1 MWTVAYRYTLL
12 CRLLDCCVSLHSF
25 MQTLVLLLLS
35 FASRRYGFPPREFS
49 TVPTIHDAA
58 RAPLG
63 GARAVKSP
71 VAASAAA
78 VNGNNSNF
86 LQAGTGHSWPP
97 WPDPGDAWPQGNANL
112 QKGIRAFS
120 EAKRTEPAATT
131 LRRASLASNATSRA
145 DIARPDT
152 RASQR
157 ATHMTI
163 LGSPAPHC
171 ARAHAHAKHV
181 LRRPAQAQSSH

>member
-1 MWTVAYRYTLL
+1 LLPRQFHPGRILHYPSKKWEGVGREGRRGGGRGNSRMAVSPRYRI
-12 CRLLDCCVSLHSF
+12 C
-25 MQTLVLLLLS
+25 
-35 FASRRYGFPPREFS
+35 FPPPKGIAVLPCRRGPATDSGEGPL
-49 TVPTIHDAA
+49 VEN
-58 RAPLG
+58 RCRCAPAMDSSRGYPLIG
-63 GARAVKSP
+63 SRYI
-71 VAASAAA
+71 
-78 VNGNNSNF
+78 
-86 LQAGTGHSWPP
+86 
-97 WPDPGDAWPQGNANL
+97 QGNANL

-120 EAKRTEPAATT
+120 ETKRTEPAATT

-152 RASQR
+152 RTSQR

>member
-1 MWTVAYRYTLL
+1 MAVSPRYRI
-12 CRLLDCCVSLHSF
+12 C
-25 MQTLVLLLLS
+25 
-35 FASRRYGFPPREFS
+35 FPPPKGIAVLPCRRGPATDSGEGPL
-49 TVPTIHDAA
+49 VEN
-58 RAPLG
+58 RCRCAPAMDSSRGYPLIG
-63 GARAVKSP
+63 SRYI
-71 VAASAAA
+71 
-78 VNGNNSNF
+78 
-86 LQAGTGHSWPP
+86 
-97 WPDPGDAWPQGNANL
+97 QGNANL

-152 RASQR
+152 RTSQR